1 MLYWGC
7 DGTPFFMDYQ
17 IPDLCVRSITPDEE
31 TGKMWLDMPS
41 KYDSTPQKPMLVSQ
55 EVIDYVMNGKYQV
68 PMCPPGWPN
77 PLTETE

>member
-31 TGKMWLDMPS
+31 TGKVWLDMPS
-41 KYDSTPQKPMLVSQ
+41 KWDSTPQKPVLVTQ
-55 EVIDYVMNGKYQV
+55 KTIDYVMKDPYSV
-68 PMCPPGWPN
+68 PM
-77 PLTETE
+77 LSLIHI